1 MAGMASRPSHGFLQF
16 DGVATAAPSGILRS
30 RNVDGHVHV
39 LRIHSS

>member
-1 MAGMASRPSHGFLQF
+1 MAAMAFRPAHGCPQF
-16 DGVATAAPSGILRS
+16 DGVATGVPSGILRS